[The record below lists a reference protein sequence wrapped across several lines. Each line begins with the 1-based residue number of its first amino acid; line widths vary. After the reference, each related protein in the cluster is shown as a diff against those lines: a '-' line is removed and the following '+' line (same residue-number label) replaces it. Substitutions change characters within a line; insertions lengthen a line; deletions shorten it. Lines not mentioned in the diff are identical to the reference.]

1 MQWTA
6 FLYLENCSK
15 ITNSSNVKTI
25 DIWTIP
31 VDKRLVISYFI
42 DHKHVLPFIFVS
54 SAQNGDCITSLKIS
68 KAVKEQGTKYYLH
81 TMERSDKSYQNNFKH
96 TNFSVN
102 NYLIVSTNDRIAIST
117 GFISAITE
125 TSVDLLLDR

>member
-6 FLYLENCSK
+6 FLQLENCSES
-15 ITNSSNVKTI
+15 TNSNAKTM
-25 DIWTIP
+25 DIWTLP

-42 DHKHVLPFIFVS
+42 DHKHVLPFFFVS
-54 SAQNGDCITSLKIS
+54 SAQNGHCIASLKIS
-68 KAVKEQGTKYYLH
+68 KAVKEQGTRYYLH
-81 TMERSDKSYQNNFKH
+81 TMERSDESFQNNFKLTH
-96 TNFSVN
+96 FSVN
-102 NYLIVSTNDRIAIST
+102 NYLVVSTNDRNAIST